1 MDRRVSG
8 LLHQAAGTAVR
19 GREFSK
25 KVPQRPVTGFFA
37 VILAAGLLFPLGNSI
52 SGSEPLPIL
61 DGRFD
66 DWSEEDV
73 VARDAKGDHAGAFDL
88 GHVAFKT
95 DDSFLYLHFN
105 VGKILNLQNGPKS
118 EGTLGLTL
126 DLPDQ
131 RQLEIDF
138 RQRRASFSDSP
149 NQRVPWTKLDFSCLP
164 TYASD
169 AVELRVDL
177 QAIGVKKNEPVLVN
191 FRGSDTLDAPFE
203 VRLREGA
210 PQNARALSR
219 HAPNDFRVASFN
231 TLRGGLSD
239 PQRKAAFQR
248 LIEAVNAE
256 VYCFQEE
263 NEEANFRKSASRLD
277 HIHHTHW
284 SNGCGIASSSPLTP
298 LPLNLSRGVAAV
310 CHLQDGF
317 DVIIVNVHFRC
328 CGYAGSREDETRIKQ
343 SGEVVERLRQLQA
356 GQYGESWKKTPIIVT
371 GDYNLVGTRKPL
383 SILESLGLKPRSLV
397 GQIDNAAVTWRGPP
411 KESFWPG
418 RLDIMVYS
426 DELTPKNGYILDTAR
441 MKPSMLTEFGLL
453 SGDSLASDHLML
465 VGDFEFAG
473 Q

>member
-1 MDRRVSG
+1 MDRRVSD

-25 KVPQRPVTGFFA
+25 KVPQRPVTLFFA
-37 VILAAGLLFPLGNSI
+37 VILAAGILVLLGNSI

-138 RQRRASFSDSP
+138 RQRRASFSNSP

-177 QAIGVKKNEPVLVN
+177 QAIGVKENEPVMVN

-203 VRLREGA
+203 VRLRECA

-239 PQRKAAFQR
+239 PQRKAALQR

-263 NEEANFRKSASRLD
+263 NEGFCWPWKRERKR
-277 HIHHTHW
+277 
-284 SNGCGIASSSPLTP
+284 
-298 LPLNLSRGVAAV
+298 
-310 CHLQDGF
+310 
-317 DVIIVNVHFRC
+317 
-328 CGYAGSREDETRIKQ
+328 YAGFGNS
-343 SGEVVERLRQLQA
+343 
-356 GQYGESWKKTPIIVT
+356 
-371 GDYNLVGTRKPL
+371 
-383 SILESLGLKPRSLV
+383 
-397 GQIDNAAVTWRGPP
+397 AV
-411 KESFWPG
+411 F
-418 RLDIMVYS
+418 
-426 DELTPKNGYILDTAR
+426 
-441 MKPSMLTEFGLL
+441 
-453 SGDSLASDHLML
+453 
-465 VGDFEFAG
+465 
-473 Q
+473 